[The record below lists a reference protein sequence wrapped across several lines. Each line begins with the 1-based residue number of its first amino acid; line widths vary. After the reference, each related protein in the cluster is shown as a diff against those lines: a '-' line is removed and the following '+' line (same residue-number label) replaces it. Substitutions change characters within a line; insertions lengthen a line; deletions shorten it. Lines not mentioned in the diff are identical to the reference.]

1 MLNPREKSG
10 VRRKLLFT
18 GIVLALSQANVSMA
32 QQDDDVDI
40 EEVIVTGSFIR
51 NSSFNGASP
60 VETLTSESIADQ
72 GSVRI
77 GDYMRDLTFT
87 ANTDTVSNVLGGPGG
102 GQDGTSTGF
111 NLRGLGDS
119 STLTLL
125 DGSRVVNQS
134 EVGALLPSI
143 ALSRMEVVLDGG
155 AALYGA
161 DAVAGVVNIIP
172 IKNYDGIR
180 ANAFYQRDDGGD
192 TEQMRSSV
200 LYGGSWENLNWV
212 VAAEFTKST
221 PLMRHER
228 GEYLAI
234 ENDEFQDG
242 PAGTWR
248 TLDSSAS
255 LVDPSC
261 GTFNEGND
269 VKGRRG
275 FAPSGR
281 FTPISATQDRC
292 VFNYGQWI
300 QFTRPQEEKAIWA
313 NLTWQTTDWLQTE
326 LQFGYNDR
334 LSTFITEPMS
344 PVSSAWKPSMVMP
357 ASHPANP
364 WGEDVFPLALRL
376 VSGYG
381 QGPGTTPGYVAG
393 YGSAEDDSNFVTDRT
408 KLRFN
413 YDFGNSSWSGE
424 TSFTYQTRRW
434 NYQTY
439 EPQYTHWVAAM
450 NGEGGPNGNEYYN
463 PLLSSD
469 PRSPHYVAGVT
480 SNSQEVLDWM
490 FTNTDQELNRD
501 RLMTFDSY
509 VTGEVL
515 DLPAGPLQL
524 AYGVHA
530 RKFID
535 TSQPRYIDRIGN
547 NWTTTLGAPGRG
559 EPPKTYDTQYVKST
573 FLELEI
579 PILENLSAQVA
590 GRYEK
595 FEEIGIPTATPK
607 VALRYQPLD
616 SLALRASWGEGF
628 LAPAPSQI
636 GALRLT
642 NCTTERDGADPIT
655 GTTLLGVESCN
666 SPNPNLDTEESEI
679 INFGFTFEPIDNLS
693 LSVDYQVIKYDGRI
707 VSPDSIDIVLDDF
720 ARMLKATGYTVDN
733 YDPTPGT
740 PSRIA
745 ANAWLDANPN
755 PLVTRN
761 ELRNATLFI
770 EVPENVESVSVKVFD
785 YAANYRWNTDN
796 LGQFGVNFRA
806 SYIDEY
812 IFDTLDGSF
821 VAVGFQN
828 GQTAK
833 APPLPEW
840 KTNLSLDWLIGD
852 HRARVMTRYTSDIK
866 FNSNAPITTP
876 REGLPE
882 TLNIIRPSSVEGGYQ
897 VDLNYSYTLGSV
909 FGFGQDVTVGV
920 NVNNVFDWMPD
931 RLPIPG
937 GLETRLYDPFGRTI
951 SLSLDFAL

>member
-1 MLNPREKSG
+1 MQCPNNKSHI
-10 VRRKLLFT
+10 RRKLIYS
-18 GIVLALSQANVSMA
+18 GILLALSQANVSMA
-32 QQDDDVDI
+32 QQNSI
-40 EEVIVTGSFIR
+40 EEVVVTGSFIR

-60 VETLTSESIADQ
+60 VETLTAAQIADT
-72 GSVRI
+72 GTVKI

-87 ANTDTVSNVLGGPGG
+87 ANTDSVANVLGGPGG

-111 NLRGLGDS
+111 NLRGLGGS

-125 DGSRVVNQS
+125 DGSRVVNQE

-172 IKNYDGIR
+172 IKDYDGVKF
-180 ANAFYQRDDGGD
+180 NTFYGRDDGGD
-192 TEQMRSSV
+192 MEQMRTSV
-200 LYGGSWENLNWV
+200 LYGGSWENVNWV
-212 VAAEFTKST
+212 VAAELTKST
-221 PLMRHER
+221 PLMRSER
-228 GEYLAI
+228 SKYLAFD
-234 ENDEFQDG
+234 NDEFQDG
-242 PAGTWR
+242 PGGTWR
-248 TLDSSAS
+248 TLTSGAS

-261 GTFNEGND
+261 GTFNQGND
-269 VKGRRG
+269 VKGQDG

-281 FTPISATQDRC
+281 LTPTSSTQSRC

-300 QFTRPQEEKAIWA
+300 QYNRPQEEQMLWA
-313 NLTWQTTDWLQTE
+313 NVTWQITDWLRTE
-326 LQFGYNDR
+326 LQFGYDQR
-334 LSTFITEPMS
+334 LSTFITEPIS
-344 PVSSAWKPSMVMP
+344 PVSAAWKTSMVMP

-364 WGEDVFPLALRL
+364 WGQNVIPLALRL
-376 VSGYG
+376 VSGFG
-381 QGPGTTPGYVAG
+381 QGPGTTPSYVTS
-393 YGSAEDDSNFVTDRT
+393 GSAEDDSTFTTDRT
-408 KLRFN
+408 RLGFYYN
-413 YDFGNSSWSGE
+413 FGDTSWTGE
-424 TSFTYQTRRW
+424 TTLTYQTRRW

-439 EPQYTHWVAAM
+439 EPQFSHWVAAM
-450 NGEGGPNGNEYYN
+450 NGQGGPNGNEFYN

-490 FTNTDQELNRD
+490 FTNTEQELNRD
-501 RLMTFDSY
+501 RLVTFDSL
-509 VTGEVL
+509 VTGEL
-515 DLPAGPLQL
+515 LELPAGPMQL
-524 AYGVHA
+524 AFGVHA

-535 TSQPRYIDRIGN
+535 TSQPRYLDSIGN
-547 NWTTTLGAPGRG
+547 NWTTVLGAPGRG
-559 EPPKTYDTQYVKST
+559 TPGKTYDTQYVKST

-579 PILENLSAQVA
+579 PILDNLSAQIA

-607 VALRYQPLD
+607 VALRYQPFD

-666 SPNPNLDTEESEI
+666 SPNPFLGVEESEI
-679 INFGFTFEPIDNLS
+679 INVGFTFEPIDNLT

-707 VSPDSIDIVLDDF
+707 VSPDSIDIVLEDF
-720 ARMLKATGYTVDN
+720 ARMLAATGFTVAN

-745 ANAWLDANPN
+745 ANAWLDTNPN
-755 PLVTRN
+755 PFVTRN
-761 ELRNATLFI
+761 ANRDATLFI
-770 EVPENVESVSVKVFD
+770 EVPENVESVSLKAWD
-785 YAANYRWNTDN
+785 YAASYRWSMDN
-796 LGQFGVNFRA
+796 LGEFGVSFRA

-833 APPLPEW
+833 APPLPDW
-840 KTNLSLDWLIGD
+840 KTNIGLDWLIGD
-852 HRARVMTRYTSDIK
+852 HRTHATVRYTSDIK

-876 REGLPE
+876 RAGLPE
-882 TLNIIRPSSVEGGYQ
+882 TLNIVRPTTVEGGYQ
-897 VDLNYSYTLGSV
+897 LDLNYSYNFGS
-909 FGFGQDVTVGV
+909 FMGYGQDVTLGL
-920 NVNNVFDWMPD
+920 NMNNVFDWEPD
-931 RLPIPG
+931 ALPIPG
-937 GLETRLYDPFGRTI
+937 GLETRLYDPFGRKI

>member
-1 MLNPREKSG
+1 MKENHKKITFRRSLICSG
-10 VRRKLLFT
+10 V
-18 GIVLALSQANVSMA
+18 VLAVLQSSNVIA
-32 QQDDDVDI
+32 QDSSI
-40 EEVIVTGSFIR
+40 EEVVVTGSFIR
-51 NSSFNGASP
+51 NSSFSGASP
-60 VETLTSESIADQ
+60 VDTLTAESIQDT
-72 GSVRI
+72 GTIKV
-77 GDYMRDLTFT
+77 GDYMRDLTYT

-111 NLRGLGDS
+111 NLRGLGGS

-125 DGSRVVNQS
+125 DGSRVVAQD

-172 IKNYDGIR
+172 IKEFDGFKFR
-180 ANAFYQRDDGGD
+180 NFYGRDDGGD
-192 TEQMRSSV
+192 MEEFRTSM
-200 LYGGSWENLNWV
+200 LYGDSWGDFNWV
-212 VAAEFTKST
+212 VAVEGSKST
-221 PLMRHER
+221 PLKRSER
-228 GEYLAI
+228 PKYLAVD
-234 ENDEFQDG
+234 NDEFQDG

-248 TLDSSAS
+248 TLNSGDS

-261 GTFNEGND
+261 GTFNEGNL
-269 VKGRRG
+269 VKGQHG

-281 FTPISATQDRC
+281 PTAISATQDRC

-300 QFTRPQEEKAIWA
+300 QYNRPQEEMALWT
-313 NLTWQTTDWLQTE
+313 NLTWQTFDWLVTE
-326 LQFGYNDR
+326 LQFGYNQR
-334 LSTFITEPMS
+334 LSTFITEPIS
-344 PVSSAWKPSMVMP
+344 PVSSAWKSSMIMP

-376 VSGYG
+376 FSGYG
-381 QGPGTTPGYVAG
+381 QGPGTTGGYVTG
-393 YGSAEDDSNFVTDRT
+393 GSAEDDSTFTTDRT
-408 KLRFN
+408 KLSFN
-413 YDFGNSSWSGE
+413 YDFGNSSWVGA

-439 EPQYTHWVAAM
+439 EPQYSHWVAAM
-450 NGEGGPNGNEYYN
+450 NGQGGPNGNEYYN

-469 PRSPHYVAGVT
+469 PRSPHYIEGVT
-480 SNSQEVLDWM
+480 NNSQAVVDWM

-509 VTGEVL
+509 VTGEL
-515 DLPAGPLQL
+515 LEAPAGPVQL
-524 AYGVHA
+524 AFGVHA

-535 TSQPRYIDRIGN
+535 TSQPRYLDSIGN

-559 EPPKTYDTQYVKST
+559 VPPKTYDTQYVKSS
-573 FLELEI
+573 FLEMEI
-579 PILENLSAQVA
+579 PILDNLSAQLA
-590 GRYEK
+590 ARYEK

-666 SPNPNLDTEESEI
+666 SPNPSLDVEESEI
-679 INFGFTFEPIDNLS
+679 INAGFTWEPIDDLS
-693 LSVDYQVIKYDGRI
+693 ISVDYQVIKYDGRI
-707 VSPDSIDIVLDDF
+707 VSPDSIDIVLEDF
-720 ARMLKATGYTVDN
+720 ARMLAATGYTVAN

-740 PSRIA
+740 PSRDA

-761 ELRNATLFI
+761 ANRDATLFI
-770 EVPENVESVSVKVFD
+770 EVPENVESVSLKAFD
-785 YAANYRWNTDN
+785 FAASYRWNMAD
-796 LGQFGVNFRA
+796 LGDFGVSFKA

-812 IFDTLDGSF
+812 VFDTLDGSF
-821 VAVGFQN
+821 VAVGYQN

-833 APPLPEW
+833 APPLPDT
-840 KTNLSLDWLIGD
+840 KANLGFDWLIGD
-852 HRARVMTRYTSDIK
+852 HRAHATLRYTSDIK
-866 FNSNAPITTP
+866 FNDNAPITTP

-882 TLNIIRPSSVEGGYQ
+882 SFVTRPTKVNGGYQ
-897 VDLNYSYTLGSV
+897 LDLNYSYALDSM
-909 FGFGQDVTVGV
+909 FGFGQEVMLGV
-920 NVNNVFDWMPD
+920 NMNNVFDWEPD
-931 RLPIPG
+931 ALPIPG

-951 SLSLDFAL
+951 SVSLDFSL

>member
-1 MLNPREKSG
+1 MKITHKKCDSRRRLIYSG
-10 VRRKLLFT
+10 V
-18 GIVLALSQANVSMA
+18 VLAMLQTSTGFA
-32 QQDDDVDI
+32 QDDTI

-60 VETLTSESIADQ
+60 VETLTAESVADT
-72 GSVRI
+72 GTVKI

-125 DGSRVVNQS
+125 DGSRVVSQD

-172 IKNYDGIR
+172 IKEYDGVK
-180 ANAFYQRDDGGD
+180 ANAFYSRDDGGD
-192 TEQMRSSV
+192 MEQMRSSI
-200 LYGGSWENLNWV
+200 LYGGSWENFNWV
-212 VAAEFTKST
+212 IAAELTKST
-221 PLMRHER
+221 PLMRTER
-228 GEYLAI
+228 SKYLAMD
-234 ENDEFQDG
+234 NDEFQDG

-248 TLDSSAS
+248 TLSSSDS

-261 GTFNEGND
+261 GTFNEGHL
-269 VKGRRG
+269 VKGEDG

-281 FTPISATQDRC
+281 QINIGANQDRC

-300 QFTRPQEEKAIWA
+300 QYNRPQEEQMLWA
-313 NLTWQTTDWLQTE
+313 NLTWQTTDWLVTE
-326 LQFGYNDR
+326 LQFGYDQR
-334 LSTFITEPMS
+334 LSTFITEPIS
-344 PVSSAWKPSMVMP
+344 PVSSAWKSAMVMP
-357 ASHPANP
+357 GSHPANP
-364 WGEDVFPLALRL
+364 WGVDVIPSALRL
-376 VSGYG
+376 FSGYG
-381 QGPGTTPGYVAG
+381 QGPGTGASYIHS
-393 YGSAEDDSNFVTDRT
+393 GSAEDDSTFTTDRT
-408 KLRFN
+408 KLAFN
-413 YDFGNSSWSGE
+413 YEFGDSSWTGS

-439 EPQYTHWVAAM
+439 EPQYSHWVAAM
-450 NGEGGPNGNEYYN
+450 NGVGGPNGNEYYN

-469 PRSPHYVAGVT
+469 PRSPYYVEGVT
-480 SNSQEVLDWM
+480 NNSQAVVDWM

-501 RLMTFDSY
+501 RLMTFDSH
-509 VTGEVL
+509 VTGEL
-515 DLPAGPLQL
+515 LELPAGPVQVAL
-524 AYGVHA
+524 GVHA

-535 TSQPRYIDRIGN
+535 TSQPRYLDSIGN
-547 NWTTTLGAPGRG
+547 NWTTSLGAPGRG
-559 EPPKTYDTQYVKST
+559 APPKTYDTQYVKSA
-573 FLELEI
+573 FVEFEI
-579 PILENLSAQVA
+579 PILDNLSAQVA
-590 GRYEK
+590 ARYEK

-636 GALRLT
+636 GPFRLT
-642 NCTTERDGADPIT
+642 SCTTERDGADPIT

-666 SPNPNLDTEESEI
+666 SPNPNLGVEESEI
-679 INFGFTFEPIDNLS
+679 INVGFTWEPMDNLTVG
-693 LSVDYQVIKYDGRI
+693 VDYQVIKYDGRI
-707 VSPDSIDIVLDDF
+707 VSPDSIDIVLEDF
-720 ARMLKATGYTVDN
+720 DRMLAATGYTVAN

-761 ELRNATLFI
+761 ANRDATLFI
-770 EVPENVESVSVKVFD
+770 EVPENVESVSLKTWD
-785 YAANYRWNTDN
+785 YTASYRWNMDAW
-796 LGQFGVNFRA
+796 GEFGVNLRA

-812 IFDTLDGSF
+812 IFSTLDGTF

-833 APPLPEW
+833 APPLPAW
-840 KTNLSLDWLIGD
+840 KTNIGFDWLIGD
-852 HRARVMTRYTSDIK
+852 HRTHATVRYMSDIK
-866 FNSNAPITTP
+866 FNDNAPITTP

-882 TLNIIRPSSVEGGYQ
+882 SFVTRPTSVSGGYQ
-897 VDLNYSYTLGSV
+897 LDLNYSYNFGSF
-909 FGFGQDVTVGV
+909 FGFGQDVTLGA
-920 NVNNVFDWMPD
+920 NMNNVFDWEPD
-931 RLPIPG
+931 ALPIPG
-937 GLETRLYDPFGRTI
+937 GLETRLNDPFGRTV
-951 SLSLDFAL
+951 SVSLDFSL

>member
-1 MLNPREKSG
+1 MLNSRERIG
-10 VRRKLLFT
+10 VRRKLLFS
-18 GIVLALSQANVSMA
+18 GIVLALSQSNLLIA
-32 QQDDDVDI
+32 QQDPDI
-40 EEVIVTGSFIR
+40 EEVVVTGSFIR

-60 VETLTSESIADQ
+60 VETLTAESISDA
-72 GSVRI
+72 GTARI

-125 DGSRVVNQS
+125 DGSRVVDQS

-172 IKNYDGIR
+172 IKDYNGIK

-212 VAAEFTKST
+212 VAAEISKST

-228 GEYLAI
+228 FRYLAAD
-234 ENDEFQDG
+234 NDEFQDG

-248 TLDSSAS
+248 TTTSGAS

-261 GTFNEGND
+261 ETFNQGNE
-269 VKGRRG
+269 VKGRLG

-281 FTPISATQDRC
+281 FTPISSTQDRC

-300 QFTRPQEEKAIWA
+300 QYVRPQQEQALWA
-313 NLTWQTTDWLQTE
+313 NLTWQTTDWLRTD
-326 LQFGYNDR
+326 LQFGYNHR

-344 PVSSAWKPSMVMP
+344 PVSSAWKPYMVMP

-364 WGEDVFPLALRL
+364 WGEDVYPLALRL
-376 VSGYG
+376 VSGHG
-381 QGPGTTPGYVAG
+381 QGPGTTPSYVNG
-393 YGSAEDDSNFVTDRT
+393 VGSAEDDSDFITDRT
-408 KLRFN
+408 KLSFN
-413 YDFGNSSWSGE
+413 YNMGNTSWSGE

-439 EPQYTHWVAAM
+439 EPQYSHWVAAM
-450 NGEGGPNGNEYYN
+450 NGKGGPNGNEYYN

-469 PRSPHYVAGVT
+469 PRSPYYVAGVT

-501 RLMTFDSY
+501 RLLTFDSY

-515 DLPAGPLQL
+515 DLPAGPLQM
-524 AYGVHA
+524 AFGVHA

-559 EPPKTYDTQYVKST
+559 TPPKTYDTQYVKST

-579 PILENLSAQVA
+579 PILQNLSAQVA

-607 VALRYQPLD
+607 YALRYQPLE
-616 SLALRASWGEGF
+616 SLAIRASYGEGF
-628 LAPAPSQI
+628 LAPEPSQI

-642 NCTTERDGADPIT
+642 NCGTERDGADPIT

-666 SPNPNLDTEESEI
+666 SPNPDLDVEESKI
-679 INFGFTFEPIDNLS
+679 INVGFTYEPIDDLTF
-693 LSVDYQVIKYDGRI
+693 SVDYQVIKYDGRI

-745 ANAWLDANPN
+745 ANAWLDAHPN

-761 ELRNATLFI
+761 ADRNATLFI
-770 EVPENVESVSVKVFD
+770 EVPENVESVSVKAWD
-785 YAANYRWNTDN
+785 YAASYRWTMND
-796 LGQFGVNFRA
+796 LGQFGASIRA
-806 SYIDEY
+806 SYIHEY

-821 VAVGFQN
+821 VAVGYQN

-833 APPLPEW
+833 APPLPAW
-840 KTNLSLDWLIGD
+840 KTNIGFDWLIGS
-852 HRARVMTRYTSDIK
+852 HRTHATVRYTSDIK
-866 FNSNAPITTP
+866 FNDNAPITTP
-876 REGLPE
+876 RAGLPE
-882 TLNIIRPSSVEGGYQ
+882 TLNIIRPTTVEGGYQ
-897 VDLNYSYTLGSV
+897 LDLNYSYDIGSV
-909 FGFGQDVTVGV
+909 FGFGQDVTLGV

-931 RLPIPG
+931 ALPIPG
-937 GLETRLYDPFGRTI
+937 GLETRLYDPFGRTL